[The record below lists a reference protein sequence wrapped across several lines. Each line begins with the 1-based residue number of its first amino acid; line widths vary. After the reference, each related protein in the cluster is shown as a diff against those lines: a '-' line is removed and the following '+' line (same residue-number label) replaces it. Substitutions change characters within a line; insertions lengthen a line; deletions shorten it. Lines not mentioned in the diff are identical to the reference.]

1 MKKVLVIT
9 YSQSGQLDE
18 IVGNILK
25 PLRDEVEIFYEK
37 LKPIPDYPFPW
48 TDITFWDA
56 MPESVRMIPSGIEP
70 LNIDPSKEYDLIILG
85 YPVWFLSPPIPIT
98 SFLKSEAAKEILKG
112 KPVLTV
118 IGSRNMWVGAQEDI
132 KKMILEAGGFLKGN
146 IVLRDKHHNLSS
158 VITISYW
165 MMTGKKDR
173 LWGIFP
179 KPGVSEEDIEQSVR
193 FGLPL
198 LKALKKNSFDNLQTD
213 LIAEH
218 AVEIIPSIVSIE
230 KKGKRIFKIWSG
242 LILKKGGAGSKARIG
257 RLKLFKWYLLF
268 VIFAVSPIATI
279 VFYLTYPFF
288 FLKINRNMRYYKG
301 ITLKDE

>member
-1 MKKVLVIT
+1 MKKLLVIT

-25 PLRDEVEIFYEK
+25 PLRDEVEIYYAK
-37 LKPIPDYPFPW
+37 LKPMPDYPFPW
-48 TDITFWDA
+48 TDMTFWDA
-56 MPESVRMIPSGIEP
+56 MPESVRMIPSGLQH

-85 YPVWFLSPPIPIT
+85 YPIWFLSPPIPIT
-98 SFLKSEAAKEILKG
+98 SFLKSDTGKEILNG
-112 KPVLTV
+112 KPVVTV

-165 MMTGKKDR
+165 MMTGKKNR

-179 KPGVSEEDIEQSVR
+179 KPGVSDEDIEESER
-193 FGLPL
+193 FGLPVL
-198 LKALKKNSFDNLQTD
+198 QALSTNSFDNLQAD
-213 LIAEH
+213 LVAAH
-218 AVEIIPSIVSIE
+218 AVEIIPSVVSIE

-242 LILKKGGAGSKARIG
+242 LILKKGGAGSKARTG
-257 RLKLFKWYLLF
+257 LLKLFKWYLLF

-288 FLKINRNMRYYKG
+288 FLKINRDMRYYKG
-301 ITLKDE
+301 ITLKD

>member
-18 IVGNILK
+18 IVDNILK
-25 PLRDEVEIFYEK
+25 PLRDEVEISYEK

-48 TDITFWDA
+48 TDMTFWDA
-56 MPESVRMIPSGIEP
+56 MPESVRMIPSGLEP
-70 LNIDPSKEYDLIILG
+70 LNIDRSKTYDLIVLG

-98 SFLKSEAAKEILKG
+98 SFLKSETGKEILNG
-112 KPVLTV
+112 KPVVTV

-132 KKMILEAGGFLKGN
+132 KKMILEAGGLLKGN
-146 IVLRDKHHNLSS
+146 IVLRDKHHNLPS
-158 VITISYW
+158 VITIIYW
-165 MMTGKKDR
+165 MMTGRKDR

-179 KPGVSEEDIEQSVR
+179 KPGVSDEDIEESER
-193 FGLPL
+193 FGLPVL
-198 LKALKKNSFDNLQTD
+198 QALNTNSFDNLQAD
-213 LIAEH
+213 LLAAH
-218 AVEIIPSIVSIE
+218 AIEIIPSVVSIE

-242 LILKKGGAGSKARIG
+242 LILKKGSARSKARID

-288 FLKINRNMRYYKG
+288 FFKINRDMSYYKG
-301 ITLKDE
+301 ITLKD